1 MSTIDGIE
9 LLVKDAVAWRRW
21 LRANHAKSDGE
32 WLVLARK
39 GTTSPTSLTYDEA
52 LDEALCFGW
61 IDGQARPRDATTRL
75 QRWTPRRKRS
85 NWSKRN
91 TEIAERLSTEGRMQ
105 PAGLAE
111 MERAKADGRW
121 ATAYSGP
128 ATVTVPDDLVAALAK
143 RPKAKAMFQILSSRN
158 RYAVLYRI
166 QDAKRSET
174 RARRIERFVD
184 MLARGET
191 LYPQKQRLSSQSNRP
206 ASPIASR

>member
-1 MSTIDGIE
+1 MSADPVVARADE
-9 LLVKDAVAWRRW
+9 LLVRDVVAWRRW
-21 LRANHAKSDGE
+21 LRANHAKSNGE

-52 LDEALCFGW
+52 LEEALCYGW
-61 IDGQARPRDATTRL
+61 IDGQARSRDATTRL

-91 TEIAERLSTEGRMQ
+91 TGIAEWLVKEGRMQ
-105 PAGLAE
+105 PAGVAE

-121 ATAYSGP
+121 AAAYAGP
-128 ATVTVPDDLVAALAK
+128 AAVTVPDDLVAALAK
-143 RPKAKAMFQILSSRN
+143 RPKAKAMFEILTSQN

-166 QDAKRSET
+166 QDAKQPAT
-174 RARRIERFVD
+174 RVRRIEQFVE

-191 LYPQKQRLSSQSNRP
+191 VYPQKQKLP
-206 ASPIASR
+206 G

>member
-1 MSTIDGIE
+1 MSDDE
-9 LLVKDAVAWRRW
+9 LLVKDVAGWRRW

-32 WLVLARK
+32 WLVMAKK

-52 LDEALCFGW
+52 LDEALCYGW
-61 IDGQARPRDATTRL
+61 IDGQARSRDATTRL

-91 TEIAERLSTEGRMQ
+91 TGIAARLVQEGRMQ

-121 ATAYSGP
+121 AVAYAGP
-128 ATVTVPDDLVAALAK
+128 AAISVPDDLMAALGK
-143 RPKAKAMFQILSSRN
+143 RPRAKAMFEILTSQN
-158 RYAVLYRI
+158 RYALLYRI
-166 QDAKRSET
+166 QDAKRPET
-174 RARRIERFVD
+174 RSRRIEQFVD

-191 LYPQKQRLSSQSNRP
+191 VYPQKQQLP
-206 ASPIASR
+206 